1 MTERVARLADP
12 RSPGAALTGPLRD
25 AVSGHQ
31 HLVSAP
37 DRRLVHHRPERLW
50 SRRLRLSARAARRRF
65 PRPTLETFRT
75 DDAPCYDRSAQPET
89 SVVDT
94 HVHLRPFG
102 GQAIPFEE
110 VMQFFAETGVLFAN
124 VYGIGQMLPASSA
137 CTYYLDC
144 PGTLVVPTLKND
156 FVNAANFVTKAPAGV
171 HLTLSMSF
179 PDLARPESILPGMA
193 LLEEEYPG
201 VFTWMGEVNL
211 VKQALFDNGR
221 APVPVAAIGEWAAFM
236 DVLRER
242 GIPLAIH
249 SDLGNNDN
257 PTRYVPLMEEVMR
270 LYPEIRLSGCTWG
283 CPGNSPTWTP
293 PSTWS

>member
-1 MTERVARLADP
+1 MRLVDTNTLSLRQTAVL
-12 RSPGAALTGPLRD
+12 SIIALSVSGAAGC
-25 AVSGHQ
+25 
-31 HLVSAP
+31 VSAP
-37 DRRLVHHRPERLW
+37 APLADA
-50 SRRLRLSARAARRRF
+50 S

-156 FVNAANFVTKAPAGV
+156 FVNAAKLRDEGSGWRSPDALNVLPRTWHGRSRFFPAWR
-171 HLTLSMSF
+171 SWK
-179 PDLARPESILPGMA
+179 RSIPASSPGW
-193 LLEEEYPG
+193 
-201 VFTWMGEVNL
+201 V
-211 VKQALFDNGR
+211 R
-221 APVPVAAIGEWAAFM
+221 
-236 DVLRER
+236 
-242 GIPLAIH
+242 
-249 SDLGNNDN
+249 
-257 PTRYVPLMEEVMR
+257 
-270 LYPEIRLSGCTWG
+270 
-283 CPGNSPTWTP
+283 
-293 PSTWS
+293 STW